1 MTREIA
7 RALGVIITVWGV
19 LGSAPAG
26 AWSWT
31 GDEEGQRLAREARH
45 WLSTQNICGIQLK
58 QSYIDDLDRRID
70 AHFTSL
76 ALDYRRFLL
85 ASVMSANADYISKA
99 KTEEIAA
106 NCAAR
111 INEARQAGVFIDD
124 RAAGTRWVSSPTTAK
139 ATTSPS
145 MQDLYGVWGAQTD
158 KCRSAR
164 AGTEGPYFELRA
176 NRFVPEGGGLC
187 RNVKI
192 SLENG
197 ILRVT
202 ASCAIEEAP
211 AQKLA
216 EKWTIRGDVLI
227 SEGSKQTY
235 IRCSK

>member
-1 MTREIA
+1 MRREIA
-7 RALGVIITVWGV
+7 RTLGVMIAIYGV
-19 LGSAPAG
+19 LGSASAG

-31 GDEEGQRLAREARH
+31 GDADGQKLDQEARH
-45 WLSTQNICGIQLK
+45 WLSTQNVCGIQLK

-111 INEARQAGVFIDD
+111 INEARQAGVLMDE
-124 RAAGTRWVSSPTTAK
+124 RAAGTRWASSASAGK
-139 ATTSPS
+139 ATTSPAI
-145 MQDLYGVWGAQTD
+145 QDLYGVWGAQTD

-187 RNVKI
+187 KNVKV

-216 EKWTIRGDVLI
+216 EKWTIRGNVLI